1 MVPQIVIFDLD
12 NTLYPR
18 ESGLMQEIGR
28 RIQVWLCDYLKLTWE
43 EATVQRRVYLHRYGT
58 TLGGLMA
65 EHDVDVHG
73 YLAFVHDI
81 PVEEYLEPSPVLST
95 MLDTILLRRAIYTN
109 ATSTYGQRVLRA
121 LDVADRFEQV
131 IGIEEVGMRN
141 KFQREAYERALALL
155 DARGPECIM
164 VEDSV
169 GNLQP
174 AKELG
179 LTTVWVREDGATA
192 RPRVTSGTHIE
203 GATWGEHEEAP
214 EKHVDFVVGNVLE
227 VREVVDRLLC
237 RQA

>member
-1 MVPQIVIFDLD
+1 MVLKIVIFDLD

-43 EATVQRRVYLHRYGT
+43 EATAQRRVYLHRYGT

-65 EHDVDVHG
+65 EHDVDVRD
-73 YLAFVHDI
+73 YLTFVHDI
-81 PVEEYLEPSPVLST
+81 PVGEYLEPSPALSA

-109 ATSTYGQRVLRA
+109 ATSTYGQRA
-121 LDVADRFEQV
+121 LHALGVADRFERV
-131 IGIEEVGMRN
+131 IGIEEVGLRN
-141 KFQREAYERALALL
+141 KFQREAYEQALALL
-155 DARGPECIM
+155 DVRGPECIM

-179 LTTVWVREDGATA
+179 LTTVWVREDGAAA
-192 RPRVTSGTHIE
+192 RPHVTPGAHGE
-203 GATWGEHEEAP
+203 GATWCEHEEVS

-227 VREVVDRLLC
+227 VREVVNRLLR

>member
-1 MVPQIVIFDLD
+1 MALKIILFDLD

-65 EHDVDVHG
+65 EHDVDARD
-73 YLAFVHDI
+73 YLTFVHDI
-81 PVEEYLEPSPVLST
+81 PVGEYLESSPSLSA

-109 ATSTYGQRVLRA
+109 ATSTYGQRVLHA
-121 LDVADRFEQV
+121 LGVADRFERV
-131 IGIEEVGMRN
+131 IGIEEVGLRT
-141 KFQREAYERALALL
+141 KFQCEAYEQALALL

-179 LTTVWVREDGATA
+179 LTTVWVREDGSTA
-192 RPRVTSGTHIE
+192 RPHVGPGAHGE
-203 GATWGEHEEAP
+203 GAMRGKHAETT
-214 EKHVDFVVGNVLE
+214 EKHVDFVVENVLE
-227 VREVVDRLLC
+227 VREVVDRLLR

>member
-65 EHDVDVHG
+65 EHNVDARD
-73 YLAFVHDI
+73 YLTFVHDI
-81 PVEEYLEPSPVLST
+81 PVGEYLEPSSALSA
-95 MLDTILLRRAIYTN
+95 MLDTIFLRRAVYTN
-109 ATSTYGQRVLRA
+109 ATSTYGQRVLHA
-121 LDVADRFEQV
+121 LGVADRFERV

-141 KFQREAYERALALL
+141 KFQREAYEQALALL

-179 LTTVWVREDGATA
+179 LTTVWVREDGAMA
-192 RPRVTSGTHIE
+192 RPHLTPGAPGE
-203 GATWGEHEEAP
+203 GATWGEHEQAP

>member
-1 MVPQIVIFDLD
+1 MALKIVIFDLD

-65 EHDVDVHG
+65 EHNVEARD
-73 YLAFVHDI
+73 YLTFVHDI
-81 PVEEYLEPSPVLST
+81 PVGEYLEPSSALSA
-95 MLDTILLRRAIYTN
+95 MLDTIFLRRAIYTN
-109 ATSTYGQRVLRA
+109 ATSAYGRRVLHA
-121 LDVADRFEQV
+121 LGVADRFERV

-141 KFQREAYERALALL
+141 KFQREAYEQALALL

-179 LTTVWVREDGATA
+179 LTTVWVREDGSTA
-192 RPRVTSGTHIE
+192 RPHVAPGAHGE
-203 GATWGEHEEAP
+203 GAICGEHEKVP
-214 EKHVDFVVGNVLE
+214 EKHVDFVVENVLE
-227 VREVVDRLLC
+227 VREVLDRLLR